1 MISDVDVG
9 DNMTRLVDIAKK
21 VKEQERLVQQH
32 ASQEPLSRDGNMA
45 STNVPSLPS
54 LAVTEKEKVSQSVQV
69 VEKIVYVRKDP
80 RTRLDQNFNV
90 RLPSSFISLLK
101 KKFGERGATVFC
113 RLAILERMKTVFDE
127 SELRELGLFQ
137 LLEEQYAALSK
148 LKSEGG

>member
-1 MISDVDVG
+1 M
-9 DNMTRLVDIAKK
+9 DIAKK

-32 ASQEPLSRDGNMA
+32 APQEHSSRDGNV
-45 STNVPSLPS
+45 VPPPAPSPPPLAVSAS
-54 LAVTEKEKVSQSVQV
+54 LAVSEKERVSQSVQV

-148 LKSEGG
+148 LKNEGG